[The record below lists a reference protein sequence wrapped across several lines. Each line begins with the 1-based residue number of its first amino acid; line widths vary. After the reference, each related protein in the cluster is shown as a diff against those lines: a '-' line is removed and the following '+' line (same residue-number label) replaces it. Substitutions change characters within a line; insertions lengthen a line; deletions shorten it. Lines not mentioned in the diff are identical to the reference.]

1 MTATV
6 VSYLQLAHSE
16 RHPVTGVPSAKV
28 IHSFGRADTV
38 DRDALARLVA
48 SISRFLDPGQA
59 IAAAH
64 TGQIEVL
71 DSRRFG
77 GAWVLDQLW
86 DRLGVGAALRRVAA
100 GRRIEG
106 GAAER
111 VLFALVAQRAL
122 EPGSKLAATG
132 WVAERVAI
140 ADCLG
145 FSDDSAYAAMD
156 FLLDALDEIAARIF
170 DSVAHLLNLD
180 VDIVFVDTTS
190 TYWEVDG
197 ADEWADLRPE
207 PEIDDGVGKAVEGG
221 ARRFG
226 KSKDHR
232 DDLPQVVIAMA
243 VTRDGIPVR
252 CWTFP
257 GSESDQ
263 RIIRTV
269 KDDLGAWQLRRL
281 VWVADAGFAS
291 AANRA
296 YLTRGGGHYI
306 HAEKLRHTNAE
317 AAAALA
323 RPGRYHDVADNLRVK
338 EVRVAPGGGTADGAR
353 AERFVVCHNPDAA
366 ARDAG
371 VRERLIEHLQG
382 LIDGS
387 DTWSNRRRDE
397 LVGSLKNKPG
407 LRRLLRRT
415 KTGLLRIDRAAAQR
429 EAHYDGKW
437 LLRTSDPT
445 LTAEDLAAAYK
456 QLLAVE
462 RGWRDCKSSLGLR
475 PVYHHRE
482 DRIRAHVQLCWL
494 ALLLIRVA
502 ETRAGDTW
510 RNLRHELDR
519 MHLVT
524 LATADGRVAQRSA
537 TTSDQ
542 KTILAALDLPEPPRY
557 LDFTPGVEAARQLS
571 HTLRSP
577 GRVVTRPKPAHPA
590 LRRSCHEI
598 PRSVCSLTPEV
609 GPVQDRRQEQQQHDL
624 TVDPDSAEPRDQ
636 SQQSAEQ
643 DEQDGRTHPVAS
655 AEDCSHDHDRHE
667 RNDNYKPEHQNIL
680 LQQPFGFSV
689 RY

>member
-1 MTATV
+1 VYLRETKRRNRDGST

-16 RHPVTGVPSAKV
+16 RHPVTGVPQAKV
-28 IHSFGRADTV
+28 IHNFGRAEAV

-48 SISRFLDPGQA
+48 SISRFLDPQQA
-59 IAAAH
+59 ITAAH
-64 TGQIEVL
+64 TGEIDVL

-77 GAWVLDQLW
+77 GAWVLDRLW
-86 DRLGVGAALRRVAA
+86 ERLGIGAALRRVAA
-100 GRRIEG
+100 GRRVDG

-122 EPGSKLAATG
+122 EPGSKLAATR
-132 WVAERVAI
+132 WVGERAAI
-140 ADCLG
+140 LDCAG

-156 FLLDALDEIAARIF
+156 FLLDALPEIAAQIF
-170 DSVAHLLNLD
+170 ASVAHLLNLD
-180 VDIVFVDTTS
+180 VDIVFVDSTS

-197 ADEWADLRPE
+197 ADELSDLQSEPE
-207 PEIDDGVGKAVEGG
+207 PDDGTCTPVENG

-257 GSESDQ
+257 GNTQDQ
-263 RIIRTV
+263 KIIRTV
-269 KDDLGAWQLRRL
+269 KDDLGSWNLHRL

-291 AANRA
+291 TANRA

-306 HAEKLRHTNAE
+306 QAEKLRHTNAE

-323 RPGRYHDVADNLRVK
+323 RPGRYHDVAGNLRVK
-338 EVRVAPGGGTADGAR
+338 EVWVSPGGGHQDGAR

-366 ARDAG
+366 VRDAA

-387 DTWSNRRRDE
+387 DTWSARRRDE
-397 LVGSLKNKPG
+397 FVGSLKGKPG

-415 KTGLLRIDRAAAQR
+415 TTGLLRIDRAAAAR

-445 LTAEDLAAAYK
+445 LTPADLAAAYK

-502 ETRAGDTW
+502 ETATGDTW

-524 LATADGRVAQRSA
+524 FATADGRVAQRSA
-537 TTSDQ
+537 TTSGQ
-542 KTILAALDLPEPPRY
+542 KTILNAVDLPEPPKY
-557 LDFTPGVEAARQLS
+557 LDFTPGVDAA
-571 HTLRSP
+571 
-577 GRVVTRPKPAHPA
+577 VT
-590 LRRSCHEI
+590 
-598 PRSVCSLTPEV
+598 
-609 GPVQDRRQEQQQHDL
+609 D
-624 TVDPDSAEPRDQ
+624 
-636 SQQSAEQ
+636 
-643 DEQDGRTHPVAS
+643 
-655 AEDCSHDHDRHE
+655 
-667 RNDNYKPEHQNIL
+667 
-680 LQQPFGFSV
+680 
-689 RY
+689 

>member
-1 MTATV
+1 MYLRETKRRNRDGSV

-28 IHSFGRADTV
+28 IHSFGRAEAV

-48 SISRFLDPGQA
+48 SISRFLDPQQA

-64 TGQIEVL
+64 TGEIEVL

-77 GAWVLDQLW
+77 GAWVLDRLW
-86 DRLGVGAALRRVAA
+86 DRLGIGAALRRVAA
-100 GRRIEG
+100 GRRVDG
-106 GAAER
+106 SAAER

-122 EPGSKLAATG
+122 EPGSKLAATR
-132 WVAERVAI
+132 WVGERAAI
-140 ADCLG
+140 LDCAG

-156 FLLDALDEIAARIF
+156 FLLDALPEIAEQIF
-170 DSVAHLLNLD
+170 ASVAHLLNLD

-197 ADEWADLRPE
+197 ADELADLQPE
-207 PEIDDGVGKAVEGG
+207 PEPDDGTCKPVENG

-257 GSESDQ
+257 GNTGDQ
-263 RIIRTV
+263 KIIRTV
-269 KDDLGAWQLRRL
+269 KDDLGSWNLHRL
-281 VWVADAGFAS
+281 VWVADRGFAS

-338 EVRVAPGGGTADGAR
+338 EVRVSPGGGIDDGAR
-353 AERFVVCHNPDAA
+353 AQRFVVCHNPDAA
-366 ARDAG
+366 VRDEA
-371 VRERLIEHLQG
+371 VRERLIEHLCG
-382 LIDGS
+382 LIEGS
-387 DTWSNRRRDE
+387 DAWPARRRDE
-397 LVGSLKNKPG
+397 LVGSLKAKPG

-415 KTGLLRIDRAAAQR
+415 TTGLLRIDRAAAER

-445 LTAEDLAAAYK
+445 LTPADLAAAYK

-494 ALLLIRVA
+494 ALLLVRVA
-502 ETRAGDTW
+502 ETAAGNTW

-524 LATADGRVAQRSA
+524 LATGDGRVAQRSG
-537 TTSDQ
+537 TTSGQ
-542 KTILAALDLPEPPRY
+542 KTILNALDLPEPPRY
-557 LDFTPGVEAARQLS
+557 LDFAPTNGE
-571 HTLRSP
+571 
-577 GRVVTRPKPAHPA
+577 
-590 LRRSCHEI
+590 
-598 PRSVCSLTPEV
+598 
-609 GPVQDRRQEQQQHDL
+609 
-624 TVDPDSAEPRDQ
+624 SAD
-636 SQQSAEQ
+636 
-643 DEQDGRTHPVAS
+643 
-655 AEDCSHDHDRHE
+655 
-667 RNDNYKPEHQNIL
+667 
-680 LQQPFGFSV
+680 
-689 RY
+689 

>member
-1 MTATV
+1 MYLRESKRRNRDGST

-16 RHPVTGVPSAKV
+16 RHPVSGVPSAKV

-48 SISRFLDPGQA
+48 SISRFLDPQQA
-59 IAAAH
+59 ITAAH
-64 TGQIEVL
+64 TGEIDIL
-71 DSRRFG
+71 DSRCFG
-77 GAWVLDQLW
+77 GAWLLDQLW
-86 DRLGVGAALRRVAA
+86 GRLGVGAAVHRIAAERRLDAEVT
-100 GRRIEG
+100 
-106 GAAER
+106 ER
-111 VLFALVAQRAL
+111 VLFSLVAQRAL
-122 EPGSKLAATG
+122 EPGSKRAATG

-140 ADCLG
+140 TGCPG
-145 FSDDSAYAAMD
+145 FSDDAAYRAMD
-156 FLLDALDEIAARIF
+156 FLLDALPEIAAQIF

-190 TYWEVDG
+190 TYWEVDVP
-197 ADEWADLRPE
+197 DELSELEPE
-207 PEIDDGVGKAVEGG
+207 PQPDDGTAKPAECG

-252 CWTFP
+252 CWTFA

-269 KDDLGAWQLRRL
+269 KDDLGAWNLHRL
-281 VWVADAGFAS
+281 VWVADRGFAS
-291 AANRA
+291 AANRT

-306 HAEKLRHTNAE
+306 HAEKLRRTNAE

-323 RPGRYHDVADNLRVK
+323 RPGRYHDVAGNLRVK
-338 EVRVAPGGGTADGAR
+338 EVRVAPGGGTDEGAR
-353 AERFVVCHNPDAA
+353 TERFVVCHNPDAA
-366 ARDAG
+366 DRDAT
-371 VRERLIEHLQG
+371 VRQRLIEHLSA
-382 LIDGS
+382 LIEGS
-387 DTWSNRRRDE
+387 DAWSKRRRDE
-397 LVGSLKNKPG
+397 FVGSLKGKPG

-415 KTGLLRIDRAAAQR
+415 QSGLLRIDRAAAAR

-437 LLRTSDPT
+437 LLRTSDLT

-462 RGWRDCKSSLGLR
+462 RGWRDAKSSLGLR

-502 ETRAGDTW
+502 ETRTGDTW

-524 LATADGRVAQRSA
+524 IATADGCVAQRS
-537 TTSDQ
+537 TTTTGQ
-542 KTILAALDLPEPPRY
+542 KTILAALDLPEPP
-557 LDFTPGVEAARQLS
+557 
-571 HTLRSP
+571 
-577 GRVVTRPKPAHPA
+577 K
-590 LRRSCHEI
+590 
-598 PRSVCSLTPEV
+598 
-609 GPVQDRRQEQQQHDL
+609 
-624 TVDPDSAEPRDQ
+624 
-636 SQQSAEQ
+636 
-643 DEQDGRTHPVAS
+643 
-655 AEDCSHDHDRHE
+655 
-667 RNDNYKPEHQNIL
+667 
-680 LQQPFGFSV
+680 
-689 RY
+689 